1 MPGGDEP
8 TTHPTRGERTMA
20 KLLDGMERMVRGEA
34 PPPPAATLLGM
45 RLESFSPGEAVVAL
59 EATAAHGNPMGTVQG
74 GILAAVAD
82 AAMGWA
88 FMTTLGGGES
98 YTTLEMKVNFL
109 RPVWAGR
116 LEARGRVKNA
126 GRSVALVE
134 CDVLSAGKLVA
145 YGVST
150 CMTLR
155 GEQASG
161 R

>member
-1 MPGGDEP
+1 
-8 TTHPTRGERTMA
+8 MA
-20 KLLDGMERMVRGEA
+20 KMLDGMESLVRGETPMPA
-34 PPPPAATLLGM
+34 AATLIGM
-45 RLESFSPGEAVVAL
+45 RLESFAAGEALVVL
-59 EATAAHGNPMGTVQG
+59 DATAAHANPMGTVQG

-88 FMTTLGGGES
+88 FMTNLGENES
-98 YTTLEMKVNFL
+98 YTTLEVKINFL

-116 LEARGRVKNA
+116 LEARGRVKSA
-126 GRSVALVE
+126 GRNVSLVE
-134 CDVLSAGKLVA
+134 CDVMSGGKLVA
-145 YGVST
+145 HGVST